1 MKKRLLTTLGICAAT
16 AFMLAAPAVSQEAHA
31 QETAA
36 QKDDAAQ
43 TAADD
48 GPAGLL
54 DKAEMLYHSGE
65 WSKALKAYEK
75 AYNQTP
81 ESSPYKA
88 EAALG
93 WSSLLW
99 QQGSYKQASKHIDEA
114 LRLAEA
120 LKLDP
125 AIGRLLLTKGQ
136 IEASRGQ
143 LVSAENTLA
152 ICIKSATDQ
161 GDAAFASLCSIN
173 RRLVRQLRG
182 RPVGPQSDYQADIA
196 KLKAAGTPLSVG
208 SSLSRT
214 AGFYEKSG
222 DSNRALALLK
232 EAQTQFDRA
241 QSVPAK
247 LRNRMHIAKIL
258 QDQGHHAEARSYL
271 AGKVSQFQGM
281 NNRPSLIDALVLT
294 AKDARARGQQDEAA
308 RLYAKALS
316 VAKQTGSPTLIARGH
331 MALCEFDTPGQS
343 AELSKATI
351 SHCQTAAK
359 GFDTLKIPSLAARS
373 NSQLAKLYH
382 AAGDLNQASAYYS
395 KAIQTMETVGVPGS
409 ADAPGIGATRAN
421 LCQVNMTLDTKGAS
435 YLCKKALR
443 ELQANHTT
451 DPAMLAATQYA
462 VGITAG
468 RDGNPVH
475 GLENLQKAADLA
487 QKLSPPD
494 HRLAADAHL
503 RRGIILAATKK
514 QKEATQAF
522 DKGLS
527 LARAS
532 KDPQDALAA
541 VGVQLRTQL
550 AQLQLRQ
557 EDWKGAQSTLNAL
570 VKDAAAG
577 AASQAWGYNALARA
591 ALKQGDKPTAKKA
604 LQAGLPLA
612 KKSGDTAL
620 VKNFEDNLK
629 NFD

>member
-1 MKKRLLTTLGICAAT
+1 MLKRLSSTLGICAAT
-16 AFMLAAPAVSQEAHA
+16 FFMLTAPAVAKENN
-31 QETAA
+31 A
-36 QKDDAAQ
+36 QKPARA
-43 TAADD
+43 AADD
-48 GPAGLL
+48 DPAALL
-54 DKAEMLYHSGE
+54 DAAELLYHGGQ
-65 WSKALKAYEK
+65 WSQALKAYEK
-75 AYNQTP
+75 AYTKP
-81 ESSPYKA
+81 PKSSPYKA

-99 QQGSYKQASKHIDEA
+99 QQGSYKEASKYIDEA

-120 LKLDP
+120 LKLDS

-143 LVSAENTLA
+143 LSSAENTLA
-152 ICIKSATDQ
+152 ICVKSATDQ
-161 GDAAFASLCSIN
+161 DDAAFASLCSIN

-214 AGFYEKSG
+214 AGFYEKNG
-222 DSNRALALLK
+222 DSTRALGLLK
-232 EAQTQFDRA
+232 EAQAQYDRA
-241 QSVPAK
+241 ESVPAK
-247 LRNRMHIAKIL
+247 LRNRLHIAKVL
-258 QDQGHHAEARSYL
+258 QDQGEHAKARPYL
-271 AGKVSQFQGM
+271 AGKVSQFQAM

-331 MALCEFDTPGQS
+331 MAMCEFDTPGQI

-351 SHCQTAAK
+351 SHCKAAIK
-359 GFDTLKIPSLAARS
+359 GFNTLKIPTLAARS
-373 NSQLAKLYH
+373 NSQLAKLFH
-382 AAGDLNQASAYYS
+382 ATGDLNQASAYYS

-409 ADAPGIGATRAN
+409 GDAPGIGATRAN
-421 LCQVNMTLDTKGAS
+421 LCQVNMTLETKGAS

-443 ELQANHTT
+443 ELQANHMT

-462 VGITAG
+462 VGITTG
-468 RDGNPVH
+468 RDSNPAY
-475 GLENLQKAADLA
+475 GLESLQKAADMA

-514 QKEATQAF
+514 PKEATHAF
-522 DKGLS
+522 ERGLS

-532 KDPQDALAA
+532 KGPTDALAA
-541 VGVQLRTQL
+541 VGVQLRTQF
-550 AQLQLRQ
+550 AQLQLGQ

-570 VKDAAAG
+570 VKDAAASS
-577 AASQAWGYNALARA
+577 ASQAWGYNALARA
-591 ALKQGDKPTAKKA
+591 ALKQGDKPAAKKA

-620 VKNFEDNLK
+620 VKSFEDNLK